1 MYFMIV
7 IRSENVIFFNMAL
20 QINAF
25 KITNE
30 IKIQFLFKIKLEIK

>member
-1 MYFMIV
+1 MIV
-7 IRSENVIFFNMAL
+7 IRSENVNIFKYDFANT
-20 QINAF
+20 F

>member
-7 IRSENVIFFNMAL
+7 IRSENVNTL
-20 QINAF
+20 QYDFASAF

>member
-7 IRSENVIFFNMAL
+7 IRSENVNTFQYDFANAL
-20 QINAF
+20 

>member
-7 IRSENVIFFNMAL
+7 TRSENVNIFQFDFA
-20 QINAF
+20 NAF